1 MISPLDANV
10 LDRNAEDLGIS
21 VRELMDN
28 AGMALAG
35 VVDSTGLN
43 NILFI
48 CGSGNNGGDGYVA
61 YRYLSSKADIMAFKG
76 PKSIL
81 CKEVAEGIDVKPYSV
96 DFSKYDLIVDCV
108 LGTGISGKLKPDYVD
123 YINAVNS
130 SNCKVISCDVP
141 SGYGTDFSINPDIT
155 VTFHDIKIGMNE
167 SNSGKIIVKDIGIP
181 QDAEKI
187 VNSGDMLRYPKADK
201 NSHKGQNG
209 KLLIVG
215 GGPYVGA
222 PIMSALSSLR
232 IGVDLVTIATPEQS
246 FTSIAAHS
254 PAYMVK
260 KLSSNVLC
268 KNDVNTVLALSK
280 NVDAILIGPGLG
292 TADETVETVI
302 ELVKKID
309 IPMVIDADG
318 INCLATNMPD
328 ISRKKIVFTPHS
340 MELKKLLSDIG
351 DVHTFCTKRRCVILA
366 KGEEDIIYSPEKTRI
381 NKTGSVGMT
390 VGGTGDVLSGVVAGL
405 IAKGMSGFDAACL
418 GAYICG
424 KSGEISFSEY
434 SYGMIATDVIN
445 NIGHVLAKELR

>member
-292 TADETVETVI
+292 TADETIEAVI

-445 NIGHVLAKELR
+445 NIGHVLAKEIR